1 MTDLRR
7 SIKCS
12 NCGVEAYVQLSSGLE
27 LKELLFA
34 GICSNCG
41 NTIQVNYNLVEKES
55 QPKTESTEPEPSLN
69 LDETLFNQD
78 LPSDQLKDLKYTIDI
93 KPIAIHSPKRN

>member
-7 SIKCS
+7 NIRCS
-12 NCGVEAYVQLSSGLE
+12 NCGTEAHVSLSSGLD

-41 NTIQVNYNLVEKES
+41 NTIQVNFNIVEKS
-55 QPKTESTEPEPSLN
+55 PEPRKEEPSSQQTVN
-69 LDETLFNQD
+69 LDETLFGEEKEE
-78 LPSDQLKDLKYTIDI
+78 LPSNALKDLMGD
-93 KPIAIHSPKRN
+93 

>member
-7 SIKCS
+7 TIKCS
-12 NCGVEAYVQLSSGLE
+12 NCGTEAYVQLSSGLD

-41 NTIQVNYNLVEKES
+41 NTIQVNYNIVEKQAEAKES
-55 QPKTESTEPEPSLN
+55 SPESGQMVN
-69 LDETLFNQD
+69 LDESLFSQQEE
-78 LPSDQLKDLKYTIDI
+78 LPSDALKDLMED
-93 KPIAIHSPKRN
+93 